1 LLKRSDY
8 HGEKKKAKVKFT
20 SDILSSW
27 SGQSREHTT
36 DALSSFPFSTK
47 SRLLLPLND
56 WKQQKSR
63 KWIDYRNLFLYSLS
77 GIKFVCFI
85 GVGYSD
91 GIYFKLEALAGLE
104 T

>member
-1 LLKRSDY
+1 MIGRN
-8 HGEKKKAKVKFT
+8 
-20 SDILSSW
+20 
-27 SGQSREHTT
+27 R
-36 DALSSFPFSTK
+36 
-47 SRLLLPLND
+47 
-56 WKQQKSR
+56 KSR